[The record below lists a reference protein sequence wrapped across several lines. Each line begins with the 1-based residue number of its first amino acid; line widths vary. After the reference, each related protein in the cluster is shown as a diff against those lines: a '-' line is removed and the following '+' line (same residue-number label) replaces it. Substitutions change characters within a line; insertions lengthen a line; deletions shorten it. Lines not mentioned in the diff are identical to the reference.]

1 MFCTNKKHNPLPM
14 STPLTTQSPNQKYV
28 IGIDLAT
35 TYSCVGVFKDGSV
48 QILPNEFGNR
58 TMPSVVAFTDTE
70 KLVGEAAKNQAAVN
84 PANTIFDIK
93 RLIGRKFSDPIVQ
106 SDIKLWPFKVVR
118 GDADKPLVEVTYK
131 NEVKRFSPEEISSMI
146 LNKLKTVA
154 QSALGC
160 EVTDAVITCPAY
172 FNDSQ
177 RQSTKDAATIAGL
190 NPLRIINEPTSA
202 SLAYGLD
209 KKDQKERNVLIFD
222 FGGGTHDVSILN
234 IADGVF
240 QVKSTNGNTHL
251 GGADIDALIVHLCLK
266 DFKLRYKIDLTSN
279 QRALKRLNTA
289 CEHAKRVL
297 STQQQTTIEIDSLA
311 DGIDYSYVLTRA
323 RFEDICSQLFRDTL
337 VPVENVIRDSKLSK
351 DQIDEIVLVGGSSR
365 IPKIQELLVK
375 FFNGKTLCKSINP
388 DECVAHGAAI
398 QAAILSGNKD
408 KSLQDIILLDVCP
421 LSLGI
426 EVQGSIMN
434 VIIPRNTPI
443 PTKKT
448 QSFSTN
454 SDNQSSVVLRVF
466 EGERQLTKDNNLL
479 GTFTLDGL
487 PPMPRGTP
495 KIDITY
501 DLDTNGMMNVTAI
514 ESSTKN
520 TKKITIKNERGRLS
534 ADEIERMLAEA
545 ERFREDDEKIKQK
558 FTAKQDLESFLYT
571 TRNAVQDKSTRE
583 KLGANVDRLETI
595 VSDGFKWVKV
605 HFDESVDVYK
615 NKLKELEELVKP
627 FFEGNQSG
635 DGNQSGEGN
644 QSEESSNVDEKV
656 KSNPFMNRPD
666 LKPQQSPSQPKVE
679 ELD

>member
-1 MFCTNKKHNPLPM
+1 M
-14 STPLTTQSPNQKYV
+14 STPFTSQSPQSHASSPSQKYV

-84 PANTIFDIK
+84 PANTVFDIK

-106 SDIKLWPFKVVR
+106 SDIKLWPFKVVC
-118 GDADKPLVEVTYK
+118 GDADKPLVEVMYK

-323 RFEDICSQLFRDTL
+323 RFEDVCSQLFRDTL

-388 DECVAHGAAI
+388 DECVAYGAAI

-583 KLGANVDRLETI
+583 KLGANVDRLEAI
-595 VSDGFKWVKV
+595 VSDGFEWVKV

-635 DGNQSGEGN
+635 DDN
-644 QSEESSNVDEKV
+644 SNVDEKV